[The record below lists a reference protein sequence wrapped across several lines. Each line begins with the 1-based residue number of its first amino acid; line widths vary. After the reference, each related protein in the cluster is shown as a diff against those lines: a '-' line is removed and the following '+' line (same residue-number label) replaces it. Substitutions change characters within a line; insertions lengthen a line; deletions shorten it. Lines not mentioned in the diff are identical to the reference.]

1 MNNPLPDHGGSNYP
15 MLGYEY
21 NQDGR
26 YGEPR
31 HIKNDGQLRCFFVDV
46 VKPAIKEKREI
57 RITNSMDEMLFHAK
71 DGRVLFG
78 GKTVRSQYA

>member
-1 MNNPLPDHGGSNYP
+1 MNNPLPDNGQDYP

-31 HIKNDGQLRCFFVDV
+31 HIKNEGQLRCFFVDV

-57 RITNSMDEMLFHAK
+57 RITNLMDEMLFHTK
-71 DGRVLFG
+71 DGRIIFG
-78 GKTVRSQYA
+78 GKTVRS